1 MILCPGPAI
10 MQAEAGE
17 EGTMKLDRMR
27 RSRNIEDRRGGARH
41 GGSDPGGFEPGGGSG
56 LGGGLPVRGGGLGIL
71 ILVVLFLIF
80 GGGGSL
86 SGLLGGQSGGGTGAS
101 TGATGATGVDTG
113 ASASRSEAAT
123 ADLVAAVLGSTE
135 DFWTGYF
142 ARAGETYAP
151 PTLVMFRGRTPSPC
165 GTASGATGPFYCP
178 ADKKVYLDLSF
189 FDEMAHSLGARGDFA
204 QAYVVAHEVA
214 HHVQDQLGILDQAHG
229 AMSRRRDAAQG
240 ADSVAVRLELQADC
254 LAGLWAGQTV
264 ARDGSLEPGD
274 IEEALG
280 AAHAVGDDRLQQRA
294 QGYAVPDSFTHG
306 SSEQRMRWF
315 TTGLEAQGIEACDTF
330 RARSL

>member
-1 MILCPGPAI
+1 
-10 MQAEAGE
+10 
-17 EGTMKLDRMR
+17 MKLDRMR
-27 RSRNIEDRRGGARH
+27 RSRNIEDRRGGGRP
-41 GGSDPGGFEPGGGSG
+41 GSSDPGGFEGGGSG

-86 SGLLGGQSGGGTGAS
+86 SGLLGGQAGPGTGTGAG
-101 TGATGATGVDTG
+101 TGAPSATQAATGVDTG

-189 FDEMAHSLGARGDFA
+189 FDEMANSLGARGDFA

-240 ADSVAVRLELQADC
+240 EDSVAVRLELQADC

-330 RARSL
+330 RARAL